1 MYPQPWK
8 TWIRQDLEKSFSK
21 FTLGLNILL
30 LARAIPQIHSFLG
43 KKKNKHKTSLS
54 SRILDRILRLSAIKA
69 KKTGTIIS
77 VII

>member
-43 KKKNKHKTSLS
+43 KKNKNKTSSS
-54 SRILDRILRLSAIKA
+54 SRILDRILRLSAIQA